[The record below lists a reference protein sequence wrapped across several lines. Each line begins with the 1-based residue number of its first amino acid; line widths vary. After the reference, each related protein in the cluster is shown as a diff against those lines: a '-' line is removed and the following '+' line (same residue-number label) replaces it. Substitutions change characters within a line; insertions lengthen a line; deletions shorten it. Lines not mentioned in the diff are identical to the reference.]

1 MAQSE
6 CGLQVLQR
14 VCKPLNVSR
23 VFGADVGLDL
33 FLKMEEMI
41 VRGFEGLLDRIGGP
55 MTFRLILQPMMATLL
70 ALRAGLKDAREGRPP
85 YLWTLITDPTQRVDL
100 LREGWRS
107 IARVFVLAIVM
118 DLIYEWVMGRWFY
131 PLETIIVA
139 ILLAVVPYLI
149 LRGPINRIARRWRR
163 APGVEV

>member
-1 MAQSE
+1 
-6 CGLQVLQR
+6 
-14 VCKPLNVSR
+14 
-23 VFGADVGLDL
+23 
-33 FLKMEEMI
+33 MEEMI